1 MTAAGKITPT
11 DSMRLF
17 EDLMGF
23 IMRPKEPFMSRFAY
37 YLPWEM
43 VTPDELIAFLTI
55 ITAKAILSEYN

>member
-1 MTAAGKITPT
+1 
-11 DSMRLF
+11 
-17 EDLMGF
+17 
-23 IMRPKEPFMSRFAY
+23 MSRVTY